1 MNDRGYKSPG
11 VLFTENEI
19 FPEVKFPEDLTVGI
33 VGGAL
38 RGPLTLTKVQSIS
51 ALEGTFG
58 RFGNTDYAL
67 WAARKVISAGGI
79 VLFQRVIGKD
89 AAFATTKVPEGE
101 ASGSEAGPGLTFVSK
116 EYRSDLN
123 GSVIQIKK
131 NAEKGTVDY
140 TLSKD
145 GVLLESLGN
154 LSLDENDYS
163 YFKNIIDRVS
173 MFNVEVSTEEIQDVT
188 LTVRDGDDGV
198 SSLTIDDY
206 IGKGNTGV
214 QVFKN
219 PENIDVTTIIVPGI
233 SDNKLF
239 EAVEEVIDYRGD
251 VMFIPDCPVGQTPK
265 QIIDWANDT
274 IGTETWRYKFDSS
287 QIALY
292 YPWVYDTNP
301 YTKEKF
307 LTPPSGW
314 VASKFVYTDKYA
326 GQWFAPAG
334 LQTDYSRGKLEDA
347 VDVEYEMSKEERDAI
362 YDEANV
368 NPIAKFYAKGIALWG
383 NRTTLRTPQYKN
395 PSVYTSINVR
405 RMVNYIRKVIISIS
419 LTELFNPNDTTTW
432 KSWKQKVTP
441 KLRAIKENRGITAF
455 QIIMDESTVTSEDI
469 MNGRMPGEIYIQP
482 TRAAEFIPINF
493 TVTQDSVI
501 FSEIGEVE

>member
-1 MNDRGYKSPG
+1 MSDRGYKSPG

-38 RGPLTLTKVQSIS
+38 RGPLTLTKIQSINV
-51 ALEGTFG
+51 LEGVFG
-58 RFGNTDYAL
+58 KFGNTDYAL
-67 WAARKVISAGGI
+67 WAARKVISMGGI

-101 ASGSEAGPGLTFVSK
+101 EGSETNPGIVFVSK

-123 GSVIQIKK
+123 GAVIQLKK
-131 NAEKGTVDY
+131 NAEKNTIDY

-145 GVLLESLGN
+145 GYEIESYLN
-154 LSLDENDYS
+154 LSLDKNEYS
-163 YFKNIIDRVS
+163 YFKSILDRIS
-173 MFNVEVSTEEIQDVT
+173 LFNVTVETDDIQDVT
-188 LTVRDGDDGV
+188 LTVRGGDDGIA
-198 SSLTIDDY
+198 SLAVEDY
-206 IGKGNTGV
+206 IGIGNSGV

-219 PENIDVTTIIVPGI
+219 PENVDVTTIIVPGV
-233 SDNKLF
+233 SDLKLF
-239 EAVEEVIDYRGD
+239 AAVEEVINYRGD
-251 VMFIPDCPVGQTPK
+251 VMYIPDCPKGMSPK
-265 QIIDWANDT
+265 MVIDWANET
-274 IGTETWRYKFDSS
+274 IGGDTWRYKFNSS

-301 YTKEKF
+301 YTKERF

-334 LQTDYSRGKLEDA
+334 LQTDYARGKLEDA
-347 VDVEYEMSKEERDAI
+347 VDVEYEMSKEERDAL

-383 NRTTLRTPQYKN
+383 NRTTLRTPLYRA

-419 LTELFNPNDTTTW
+419 LTELFNPNDVTTW

-441 KLRAIKENRGITAF
+441 KLRAIKENRGIVAF
-455 QIIMDESTVTSEDI
+455 QVIMDESTVTAEDI
-469 MNGRMPGEIYIQP
+469 MNGRMPGEIYVQP

-501 FSEIGEVE
+501 FSEVGEAE